1 MISPPALVSERPD
14 AVQEEP
20 IRVGEDALELR
31 RDVRPT
37 HHDALEP
44 LERARCASAYASS
57 IAAPPTPCLPRALTH
72 PCRSVS
78 RAASIQDATCG
89 AKRRFGSSAGAA
101 GAPDAPG

>member
-44 LERARCASAYASS
+44 LERAVRVGVR
-57 IAAPPTPCLPRALTH
+57 LVHR
-72 PCRSVS
+72 
-78 RAASIQDATCG
+78 RAADAVLTEG
-89 AKRRFGSSAGAA
+89 AHAPVQERLARRLDPGRDVRREEALRVERGRG
-101 GAPDAPG
+101 GAPNAPG